1 MKKMK
6 QWKLA
11 SFALVL
17 VLVLT
22 GAVGLLAMAADKD
35 QGFETSAID
44 VDYINETITVMVA
57 DGTTYP
63 TLNPEDIDTI
73 VYYTDRYTKDVTRWN
88 ACEVRERITQD
99 ENGNEIKEAVA
110 VFDISW
116 IDDNKD
122 VRMYLCGNEINTK
135 VVAVDIIWEEDF
147 NVEFTG
153 TLLTTDITEAETW
166 QQIYKNYPNFSED
179 TGYFIFTLEENN
191 REASYFDLDTILWR
205 KGSDGVWRL
214 FNELDLKEMNIRG
227 IKLEFRVQAS
237 NSKEVE
243 SSGADGTTTK
253 DVVAGARASSTA
265 KIAVAKLSDGPEPMV
280 NADLMSVGI
289 RNGMEFSFD
298 KKTWFMVPDYD
309 RKFGT
314 EQYVVTLEEREKA
327 IEQIYTDVKVVN
339 LLMQE
344 VIKEVVP
351 AFTMNSSMSK
361 EDLEASYSDVFK
373 FTDEGIELYVR
384 EAATRRRAA
393 TKVTK
398 VYIPYAAKGM
408 AQAAED
414 DIVMS
419 YGESKT
425 GNGGLLLEN
434 TSEYKYQVAVL
445 TAEQYNAALD
455 PNDID
460 ITDLKWTAIKPGKVL
475 KLTNKKVPN
484 GSYIVYRIAGEDG
497 YLPSTYIISDKIDFN
512 TLTYAGIASNKKYV
526 GDVLEAVVSTNV
538 KIEDMKFQW
547 QSCEDVAV
555 AEPVW
560 TDIAGATS
568 STYTIADGDVNKY
581 IRVVITDKA
590 GTVLASEE
598 VGPMKAK

>member
-22 GAVGLLAMAADKD
+22 GAVGLLAMAADKE

-63 TLNPEDIDTI
+63 TLNPEDMDTI

-88 ACEVRERITQD
+88 ACEVRERVTQD

-205 KGSDGVWRL
+205 KGSDGVWRP
-214 FNELDLKEMNIRG
+214 FNELDLREMNIRG

-237 NSKEVE
+237 NSKEV
-243 SSGADGTTTK
+243 
-253 DVVAGARASSTA
+253 
-265 KIAVAKLSDGPEPMV
+265 
-280 NADLMSVGI
+280 
-289 RNGMEFSFD
+289 
-298 KKTWFMVPDYD
+298 
-309 RKFGT
+309 
-314 EQYVVTLEEREKA
+314 
-327 IEQIYTDVKVVN
+327 
-339 LLMQE
+339 
-344 VIKEVVP
+344 
-351 AFTMNSSMSK
+351 
-361 EDLEASYSDVFK
+361 
-373 FTDEGIELYVR
+373 
-384 EAATRRRAA
+384 
-393 TKVTK
+393 
-398 VYIPYAAKGM
+398 
-408 AQAAED
+408 
-414 DIVMS
+414 
-419 YGESKT
+419 
-425 GNGGLLLEN
+425 
-434 TSEYKYQVAVL
+434 
-445 TAEQYNAALD
+445 
-455 PNDID
+455 
-460 ITDLKWTAIKPGKVL
+460 
-475 KLTNKKVPN
+475 
-484 GSYIVYRIAGEDG
+484 
-497 YLPSTYIISDKIDFN
+497 
-512 TLTYAGIASNKKYV
+512 
-526 GDVLEAVVSTNV
+526 
-538 KIEDMKFQW
+538 
-547 QSCEDVAV
+547 
-555 AEPVW
+555 
-560 TDIAGATS
+560 
-568 STYTIADGDVNKY
+568 
-581 IRVVITDKA
+581 
-590 GTVLASEE
+590 
-598 VGPMKAK
+598 